1 MKRST
6 RIYRRPGT
14 HGSNRSSRPPVVL
27 DAPGHYDGDSV
38 GSRATADGVGVSRGP
53 QILFPFLAFEGE
65 MAAPS
70 ALVLKCEACGAE
82 APHRVLRGKIGGR
95 DEIVFEGTV
104 KCPTCGR
111 VSTVVTREPKP
122 IEIPLIVSWLDKS
135 ERTSLEFSPEETA
148 RRSTIPEPASE
159 RSTPA
164 ACEPMRSS
172 GCMGVWS
179 ASGFPAERP
188 DCRSAFDRW

>member
-14 HGSNRSSRPPVVL
+14 HGSNRLSRPPGVL

-104 KCPTCGR
+104 TCPTCGR
-111 VSTVVTREPKP
+111 VSTAVTREPKP
-122 IEIPLIVSWLDKS
+122 LETRLTVCWRD
-135 ERTSLEFSPEETA
+135 TSDGPSLH
-148 RRSTIPEPASE
+148 
-159 RSTPA
+159 
-164 ACEPMRSS
+164 
-172 GCMGVWS
+172 
-179 ASGFPAERP
+179 
-188 DCRSAFDRW
+188 